1 MELSS
6 EIQVDYLSKMNKHDR
21 DDEITFVPE
30 GHIYMIKGETSKP
43 ISVTTLTYKNVWA
56 PFDANAVI
64 TRIMD
69 SEKYKSGNSEYS
81 GMSKWEIKRK
91 WDKAGEE
98 ARVEGTKLHDK
109 IEKYYN
115 EKMILEEK
123 NAKRRSERLSK
134 KRKCDDNEKEKRIE
148 GPTDWMQFMRFAES
162 DIMKNMVPYR
172 TEWKIFSRVYN
183 IAGAIDMIFLNK
195 DTNTLEIYDW
205 KRSKEISQDNYNR
218 YAIHP
223 VLKEYQIPD
232 ANYYKYSM
240 QLSVYKYILETEYD
254 LPYKLGDM
262 YLVRMDTNEEME
274 KAERI
279 EAAYM
284 KEEIESLLK
293 TRVPPK

>member
-1 MELSS
+1 M
-6 EIQVDYLSKMNKHDR
+6 
-21 DDEITFVPE
+21 
-30 GHIYMIKGETSKP
+30 
-43 ISVTTLTYKNVWA
+43 YK
-56 PFDANAVI
+56 
-64 TRIMD
+64 R
-69 SEKYKSGNSEYS
+69 
-81 GMSKWEIKRK
+81 
-91 WDKAGEE
+91 
-98 ARVEGTKLHDK
+98 
-109 IEKYYN
+109 
-115 EKMILEEK
+115 
-123 NAKRRSERLSK
+123 
-134 KRKCDDNEKEKRIE
+134 
-148 GPTDWMQFMRFAES
+148 Q
-162 DIMKNMVPYR
+162 
-172 TEWKIFSRVYN
+172 
-183 IAGAIDMIFLNK
+183 
-195 DTNTLEIYDW
+195 DW

-293 TRVPPK
+293 TRVSPK